1 VTPAPK
7 AEDSTPP
14 KEGEPPIESSVE
26 EKPAPIEPTAPV
38 EQ

>member
-7 AEDSTPP
+7 TEDTTTP
-14 KEGEPPIESSVE
+14 KEGETPVE
-26 EKPAPIEPTAPV
+26 EKHAPIEPTAPV